1 MCWVQKIE
9 SFEVPHGRVWSHLD
23 DPPRVS
29 LPDLCASSKMENT
42 QMPLGRSLLPPPKS
56 PLCRSRG
63 ACKHKEECAEW
74 CDDDGTAP
82 RHVLSQENAS
92 KGPASSGFRSVS
104 ASLAFVF
111 DSPREDHSLCGRSTH
126 APSSPS
132 RMCHPHRHTPPTC
145 AQQHGDW
152 HRTQPALIEC
162 GRCLLAPWPLT
173 ASHGGPHRR
182 PPAFD
187 GKIDA
192 EANQA
197 KNLCMRGGSGV

>member
-1 MCWVQKIE
+1 MCWVQRIE
-9 SFEVPHGRVWSHLD
+9 SFEVPHGRGWSHLD

-63 ACKHKEECAEW
+63 ACEHKEECAEW

-82 RHVLSQENAS
+82 PHVLSLENAS

-111 DSPREDHSLCGRSTH
+111 DSPRENHSLCGRSTH
-126 APSSPS
+126 ACMHLPPLPGCATPTGILRQHVLNSTETGIARS
-132 RMCHPHRHTPPTC
+132 R
-145 AQQHGDW
+145 
-152 HRTQPALIEC
+152 L
-162 GRCLLAPWPLT
+162 
-173 ASHGGPHRR
+173 
-182 PPAFD
+182 
-187 GKIDA
+187 
-192 EANQA
+192 
-197 KNLCMRGGSGV
+197 